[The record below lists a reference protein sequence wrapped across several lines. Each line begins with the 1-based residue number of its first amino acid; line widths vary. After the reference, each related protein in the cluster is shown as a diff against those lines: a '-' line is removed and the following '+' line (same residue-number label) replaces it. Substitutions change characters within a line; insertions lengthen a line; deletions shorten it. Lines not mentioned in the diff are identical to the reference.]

1 MPAKRTPQRS
11 VAFDTFIPV
20 QTSGQDLVEL
30 PLDQVDLRTSQ
41 PRQNFDAALLQ
52 SLADDIRERGLINP
66 ITVRPHP
73 DAPGRYQVLAGEQ
86 RTRAVR
92 LAGLDTIL
100 AIIRDLDDAEAEA
113 LTAQENL
120 LRADLTLLEEAAQYK
135 ALMEVW
141 GLWSASKLAQRLHRD
156 ENRVQRVLRLA
167 EVPAL
172 AHQVQDGTLTFSQA
186 LRALNQNPEAAT
198 PPPVPLP
205 APAVEL
211 PPDMMTRAEADE
223 VMPEIRHGDGNLSDD
238 STSATVPLPWL
249 RVVQWFKQQPEPPP
263 VPPAHRSKVRRE
275 IAEMRAYLDEW
286 ESTLED

>member
-1 MPAKRTPQRS
+1 MPKLPQRS
-11 VAFDTFIPV
+11 VAFDTFIPT
-20 QTSGQDLVEL
+20 QAPGSELVEL
-30 PLDQVDLRTSQ
+30 ALDQVDLRTSQ
-41 PRQNFDAALLQ
+41 PRQNFNAALLQ

-86 RTRAVR
+86 RTRAMR
-92 LAGLDTIL
+92 LAGRDTIP

-186 LRALNQNPEAAT
+186 LRALTQNPEAAT
-198 PPPVPLP
+198 PPPVP

-211 PPDMMTRAEADE
+211 PPDMMTRAEADD

-238 STSATVPLPWL
+238 STSVAVPLPWL

-263 VPPAHRSKVRRE
+263 VPPAQRSKVRRE
-275 IAEMRAYLDEW
+275 IAELRAYLDEW
-286 ESTLED
+286 ESTLAD